1 MSVRSPPADTPPV
14 TPSFRLSRVLAAA
27 AAAVLLC
34 TAVSTAN
41 GADSPLGDRAGA
53 WPASWTPYLLAG
65 GSLVNDPTKD
75 VGCGSGYCDVSG
87 GSSGSLS
94 SVYWASDGTNVFF
107 RIRVKGD
114 PRNASAGG
122 FRSTAFV
129 VQIGVNRQLV
139 AAVGLDAKP
148 AHRDFVYVANADG
161 SAHTEIYAYPFD
173 SSGGEA
179 SAGARALPDGSG
191 HFFVDWQVPIAR
203 IAQRSGGAVTA
214 STPVQIFFG
223 TSQAAN
229 LTVINK
235 DFMTGNSVDF
245 GGGSTIV
252 FVPPAVVA
260 QPPAAPAAGSPTTP
274 AVPGTPGTPPG
285 TSPTTPG
292 GQPGLPLL
300 PNTAMEPVRS
310 APWEIGVVALLL
322 SGAVALSRP
331 PARQRARSR

>member
-1 MSVRSPPADTPPV
+1 MSVRSTPPDTPPV
-14 TPSFRLSRVLAAA
+14 TPSFRLNRLYA
-27 AAAVLLC
+27 AAAVAALLC
-34 TAVSTAN
+34 ATVSTTNA
-41 GADSPLGDRAGA
+41 ADSPLGDRAGA
-53 WPASWTPYLLAG
+53 WPASWTPYLLAS

-260 QPPAAPAAGSPTTP
+260 QPPAAAGSPTTP
-274 AVPGTPGTPPG
+274 AAPGTPG

-300 PNTAMEPVRS
+300 PNTAMEPLRP
-310 APWEIGVVALLL
+310 APWAPGVLVLLL
-322 SGAVALSRP
+322 SGAVALSRS
-331 PARQRARSR
+331 PARQRVRSR